1 MGVANVEDKHICFVY
16 RIQTRP
22 HGLFISRN
30 GFYEDL
36 VYEVVCFVDH
46 NLIFSGN
53 TVFID

>member
-16 RIQTRP
+16 RIQTRL

-46 NLIFSGN
+46 NLILATLSS
-53 TVFID
+53 